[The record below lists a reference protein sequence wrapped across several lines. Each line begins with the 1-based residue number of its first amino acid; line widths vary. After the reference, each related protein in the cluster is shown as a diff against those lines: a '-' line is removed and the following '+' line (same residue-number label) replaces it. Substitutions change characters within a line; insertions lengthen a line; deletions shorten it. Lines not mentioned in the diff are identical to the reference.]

1 MVKGAA
7 DTSVPVAVPVSEM
20 DYSSFVGLIRER
32 NRPSGGVRTVQ
43 EVAVQARIGS
53 NSRVLEIGSNTGFT
67 SVNISLLTGAS
78 VVGIDVNPNSVAE
91 AESYAQLH
99 GLSDRVRFQVQDA
112 RELAVE
118 DAFFDAVWVS
128 NVVSFVSDKARML
141 SEVTRVVKVGGTV
154 IAVPI
159 YYRSQ
164 PSQKIV
170 GQVSDAIGT
179 PVDVMSKNDWRA
191 FYEKAPGLELYYESD
206 FVYDLIDDHDIERYC
221 DGLMD
226 KEHLAALDP
235 GVQAQ
240 IRHRMGYFMR
250 LFNEN
255 LSYAGFSVML
265 LQKRVERDEVE
276 LFTSRSVPLLP
287 KE

>member
-1 MVKGAA
+1 MVEAAA
-7 DTSVPVAVPVSEM
+7 DTSVPVAEPVSEM

-53 NSRVLEIGSNTGFT
+53 DSRVLEIGSNTGFT

-99 GLSDRVRFQVQDA
+99 GLSDQVQFQVQDA

-118 DAFFDAVWVS
+118 DASFDAVWVS

-141 SEVTRVVKVGGTV
+141 DEVTRVVKVGGTV

-159 YYRSQ
+159 YYRRR
-164 PSQKIV
+164 PPQKIV
-170 GQVSDAIGT
+170 DQVSEAIGT

-206 FVYDLIDDHDIERYC
+206 FVYDLIDDQDVERYC
-221 DGLMD
+221 DGLME

-240 IRHRMGYFMR
+240 IRDRMGYFMR

-276 LFTSRSVPLLP
+276 LFTSHSVPLLP

>member
-1 MVKGAA
+1 MVEAAA
-7 DTSVPVAVPVSEM
+7 DTSVPAAGPVSEM

-53 NSRVLEIGSNTGFT
+53 DSRVLEIGSNTGFT
-67 SVNISLLTGAS
+67 SVNMSLLTGAS

-91 AESYAQLH
+91 AESYARLH
-99 GLSDRVRFQVQDA
+99 GLSDRVQFQVQDA

-118 DAFFDAVWVS
+118 DASFDAVWVS
-128 NVVSFVSDKARML
+128 NVVSFVADKARML
-141 SEVTRVVKVGGTV
+141 DEVTRVVKVGGTV

-159 YYRSQ
+159 YYRRQ
-164 PSQKIV
+164 PPQKIV
-170 GQVSDAIGT
+170 EQVSDAIGT
-179 PVDVMSKNDWRA
+179 PVDVMSKSDWRA

-206 FVYDLIDDHDIERYC
+206 FAYDLIDDQDVERYC

-235 GVQAQ
+235 GVQEQ
-240 IRHRMGYFMR
+240 IRDRMGYFMR

-276 LFTSRSVPLLP
+276 LFTSHSVPLLP